1 MEKNRLLLNQKRLLS
16 FSNYKNYINR
26 RLSAV
31 DNPTLN
37 INSNVPKINLILLNE
52 FKKNQNINARNVS
65 MFRHKSSKIFD
76 NNIRILSCRKN
87 NIKINLSGNISI
99 ENQNLRM
106 NDKRFIK
113 NKLNINRDYY
123 QKINDLLKKNC
134 SKFHINERFIRSVK
148 EKNVDKFMYSGT
160 IDDKTFYRYNDINHV
175 NINNEDD
182 NPKILTKKKSE
193 NNTTR
198 KLCKELFKKEI
209 NGIIVKR
216 SGKAKLKYK
225 IIGTLTTEPNHKF
238 LIKT

>member
-1 MEKNRLLLNQKRLLS
+1 MEKNPLLLNQKRLLS

-87 NIKINLSGNISI
+87 NIKIN
-99 ENQNLRM
+99 
-106 NDKRFIK
+106 DKRFIK

-134 SKFHINERFIRSVK
+134 SKFHINERFIRNVK

>member
-1 MEKNRLLLNQKRLLS
+1 MI
-16 FSNYKNYINR
+16 Y
-26 RLSAV
+26 
-31 DNPTLN
+31 
-37 INSNVPKINLILLNE
+37 
-52 FKKNQNINARNVS
+52 
-65 MFRHKSSKIFD
+65 
-76 NNIRILSCRKN
+76 
-87 NIKINLSGNISI
+87 
-99 ENQNLRM
+99 
-106 NDKRFIK
+106 
-113 NKLNINRDYY
+113 
-123 QKINDLLKKNC
+123 LKKNC

>member
-1 MEKNRLLLNQKRLLS
+1 MKKNRLLLNQKRLLS

-87 NIKINLSGNISI
+87 NIKI
-99 ENQNLRM
+99 

>member
-1 MEKNRLLLNQKRLLS
+1 MKKNRLLLNQKRLLS

-31 DNPTLN
+31 DNPTFN

-87 NIKINLSGNISI
+87 NIKI
-99 ENQNLRM
+99 

>member
-1 MEKNRLLLNQKRLLS
+1 MKKNRLLLNQKRLLS

-87 NIKINLSGNISI
+87 NIKI
-99 ENQNLRM
+99 

-225 IIGTLTTEPNHKF
+225 IIGTLTTEPNLKYSA
-238 LIKT
+238 KT

>member
-1 MEKNRLLLNQKRLLS
+1 MKKNRLLLNQKRLLS

-31 DNPTLN
+31 DNPTLS

-87 NIKINLSGNISI
+87 NIKI
-99 ENQNLRM
+99 